1 MERIETQARLPTSP
15 KGLKEAGNEAMSKV
29 GGHRLMILAHA
40 FDLLDTNGL

>member
-1 MERIETQARLPTSP
+1 
-15 KGLKEAGNEAMSKV
+15 MSKV